1 MPLHHD
7 TDDGSAPVPAAD
19 GEWSAIHDGLAA
31 IVGRAHVLT
40 DADMVAGFVT
50 DWTGHW
56 HGRTTAV
63 VRPADTG
70 EVSAVLALCHRAG
83 IAVVPQGGNTGLV
96 GGSIPMNGEV
106 VLSTTR
112 LDRIEEVDPVG
123 RTLAAG
129 AGVRVAAAQR
139 AAAEHGLALGTDL
152 ASRESATLGGIVSTN
167 AGGVAMVK
175 NGSTRSRLLGV
186 EAVLADGRVV
196 TRWTPLT
203 KDNIGYDLPGLLAGA
218 EGTLAVI
225 TRVLLRLVLPARTTA
240 TVLAGVDTISAALTL
255 RDAISAAGLTLE
267 AGELMTADGLDLV
280 CAQQGV
286 RRPLGTRTAY
296 TALFEVSGPADPAT
310 ALVEVLSDADSGG
323 SVVDTGGQTRCRGAT
338 ADDAEL
344 PRRTLRLAARRLS
357 HGSAD
362 LLRALRGWQRAR
374 ESARRAGRP
383 TRRGD
388 RRGAADGGPSRRQ
401 HQRRARHRTREAG
414 VDRTRP
420 RRRGPSDHGRGPHR
434 LRPGLDPQSAR
445 AALRLTHPPTLV
457 PVRRKPATP

>member
-1 MPLHHD
+1 M
-7 TDDGSAPVPAAD
+7 
-19 GEWSAIHDGLAA
+19 HDGLAA

-323 SVVDTGGQTRCRGAT
+323 IVVDAVLEDGHAPRLWHYREGHTESAAAASSTPVVKLDVAVPLPTMQNFLDELSALLH
-338 ADDAEL
+338 DDFPTVRPICFGHFVDGNVHVNL
-344 PRRTLRLAARRLS
+344 LDVPAARRDEVTDAVL
-357 HGSAD
+357 
-362 LLRALRGWQRAR
+362 Q
-374 ESARRAGRP
+374 
-383 TRRGD
+383 TV
-388 RRGAADGGPSRRQ
+388 
-401 HQRRARHRTREAG
+401 ARHGGSISAEHGIGRAKLAWIGLGRDA
-414 VDRTRP
+414 VDR
-420 RRRGPSDHGRGPHR
+420 
-434 LRPGLDPQSAR
+434 QIMAAVR
-445 AALRLTHPPTLV
+445 AAFDPDSILNPHVLRF
-457 PVRRKPATP
+457 A